1 VTKHPKTVAKILSPV
16 NLIFAL
22 AALTTFG
29 LMLRGSFEKYIYR
42 LSEFY
47 DVGNYLAI
55 AQNGYTD
62 KGISAFYPLW
72 PLVIAFFARVFGLTD
87 TSSLGLLAGIL
98 STVIFI
104 VSIFILYKSLEKI
117 AGAVYGSFAL
127 GLFVLNPTS
136 IFHLI
141 GFSESLC
148 TLLFALLLR
157 EFLGLKRIWVYF
169 ALTLLL
175 SFVRP
180 IVYFIP
186 LSAVLA
192 WLLANLYT
200 KKLSDGLS
208 KSLTLASAA
217 LVGYIVIGAYF
228 HQHLGDFFSP
238 ARAQEIWGRRFGFHF
253 ELLFAPSSVGGS
265 GQVLFWDLLAFYV
278 PIGLF
283 IFSAWQKFFN
293 RDSASRFHLITS
305 DPIYWFFLLMS
316 CANSAA
322 AFLTYPIF
330 ASTSRHLFAI
340 PCIFYCLAR
349 LLQAFEVKVEY
360 LWVSLAICATFYV
373 RWWARF
379 GKGSWIG

>member
-1 VTKHPKTVAKILSPV
+1 MTKHTQTVAKILSPV

-22 AALTTFG
+22 AALTTVG

-47 DVGNYLAI
+47 DVGNYVAI
-55 AQNGYTD
+55 AEKGYTD

-72 PLVIAFFARVFGLTD
+72 PMVIAFFASVFGLTEA
-87 TSSLGLLAGIL
+87 SALGLLAGIL

-104 VSIFILYKSLEKI
+104 VSIFILYKSFEKI
-117 AGAVYGSFAL
+117 AGAVYGGFAL
-127 GLFVLNPTS
+127 GLFALNPTS

-157 EFLGLKRIWVYF
+157 EFLGLKRLWVYF

-186 LSAVLA
+186 LSAVFA

-217 LVGYIVIGAYF
+217 MVGYIVVGAYF
-228 HQHLGDFFSP
+228 HHHLGDFFSP
-238 ARAQEIWGRRFGFHF
+238 ARAQEIWGRRFGFYF

-265 GQVLFWDLLAFYV
+265 GQVLVWDLLAFYI

-283 IFSAWQKFFN
+283 VFSAWQKFFN

-349 LLQAFEVKVEY
+349 LLQALEVNVRY